1 LDSKIKHL
9 LDSLAGC
16 LITQDYESAEAFL
29 AMWLRDGGTANI
41 ASAAKRQT
49 KATRDM
55 WFDHD
60 LGDADS
66 FELDDS
72 LISVDELRENS
83 DALPAQISA
92 GNFKGWFSISVQSDE
107 GEWSLYD
114 FWCAVVEDDGQ
125 LVVGYYEIEV
135 PD

>member
-1 LDSKIKHL
+1 LNAKIKHL

-16 LITQDYESAEAFL
+16 LITQDYESAEPFL
-29 AMWLRDGGTANI
+29 AMWLRDGGTANL

-49 KATRDM
+49 KATREM
-55 WFDHD
+55 WSDQD

-66 FELDDS
+66 FELDEN
-72 LISVDELRENS
+72 LIGLDELRE
-83 DALPAQISA
+83 DTFALPAQISA
-92 GNFKGWFSISVQSDE
+92 GNFNGWFSICVQSDE